1 MKKAMTLV
9 AIALVVGAL
18 VGTWILTRHTAD
30 APTAARP
37 SASPSPVA
45 RPDPT
50 PVVPETQPRTAAAES
65 VAPDRGVPT
74 ADAARPEPT
83 SSRRPDVVK
92 RKPDES
98 ADSAPTIGLRTDPPA
113 EPTPPV
119 KIDSEPA
126 AEATAAL
133 PASSARVNAPALS
146 PPPRLEPPP
155 SSPEPTAATGRA
167 RANGSQTELASIQR
181 VLERYQDVYDQLDA
195 SLAAPIWPRMDVRA
209 LSKVFARLKQQKL
222 SFDNCAVALDEAR
235 ATAQCTGWLTYVP
248 QVGSDTPRREHHSWT
263 IDFERTGG
271 EWLILRVGAK

>member
-18 VGTWILTRHTAD
+18 AGTWILTRRTAD
-30 APTAARP
+30 APMPARP
-37 SASPSPVA
+37 SASPSAVA
-45 RPDPT
+45 RPDPASPVPDT
-50 PVVPETQPRTAAAES
+50 PPPTAVAES
-65 VAPDRGVPT
+65 AVPDRRAPSIDVPP
-74 ADAARPEPT
+74 REPT
-83 SSRRPDVVK
+83 SSRRPDVAQA
-92 RKPDES
+92 KPEELMN
-98 ADSAPTIGLRTDPPA
+98 P

-126 AEATAAL
+126 VEATAVL
-133 PASSARVNAPALS
+133 PTSSGRMNAPALS
-146 PPPRLEPPP
+146 PAPRLEAQP
-155 SSPEPTAATGRA
+155 SSPEPTAATTGTA
-167 RANGSQTELASIQR
+167 GANGSQTELASIQR

-222 SFDNCAVALDEAR
+222 SFDNCAVALDESR

-271 EWLILRVGAK
+271 EWLILRVGAR